1 MVRKIHA
8 PDDLCQLLKRPADLR
23 PFAGH
28 RLQQERGGLLRLQ
41 HGVQGGCNLLY
52 TRLDA
57 LLHMRTGMHV
67 VQLMRRLLHTAE
79 ALGQHHEREIARL
92 LLVGGG
98 VQRVRRVRQDALDAM
113 LGRIGGKGRDVF
125 RVDGLRTAAARV
137 AREELE
143 RVGVDGHGV
152 LRHVEI
158 ALRA

>member
-1 MVRKIHA
+1 MRQQALIQRVG
-8 PDDLCQLLKRPADLR
+8 DLGDGNLARLADS
-23 PFAGH
+23 A
-28 RLQQERGGLLRLQ
+28 
-41 HGVQGGCNLLY
+41 
-52 TRLDA
+52 A
-57 LLHMRTGMHV
+57 GMHV

-79 ALGQHHEREIARL
+79 VLGQHHEREIARL

>member
-1 MVRKIHA
+1 MRQQALVQRVG
-8 PDDLCQLLKRPADLR
+8 DLGDGNLARLADS
-23 PFAGH
+23 A
-28 RLQQERGGLLRLQ
+28 
-41 HGVQGGCNLLY
+41 
-52 TRLDA
+52 A
-57 LLHMRTGMHV
+57 GMHV

-79 ALGQHHEREIARL
+79 VLGQHHEREIARL

-98 VQRVRRVRQDALDAM
+98 VQRVR